1 MAILAPLCRAER
13 KRMQKLIQKT
23 NDKHFARRLIAMLKR
38 NTGQPYLFD
47 VSPSNTGQPNLFDVS
62 HSLD

>member
-23 NDKHFARRLIAMLKR
+23 NDKRFARRLMAMLMLHQGLSASEEQ
-38 NTGQPYLFD
+38 NGDTHNSWQ
-47 VSPSNTGQPNLFDVS
+47 VSLIQS
-62 HSLD
+62 

>member
-23 NDKHFARRLIAMLKR
+23 NDKHFARRLMAMLMLH
-38 NTGQPYLFD
+38 Q
-47 VSPSNTGQPNLFDVS
+47 
-62 HSLD
+62 

>member
-23 NDKHFARRLIAMLKR
+23 NDKHFARRLIAMLMLHQGLPV
-38 NTGQPYLFD
+38 TQ
-47 VSPSNTGQPNLFDVS
+47 
-62 HSLD
+62 